1 LTIHGQ
7 IPHLDSTLTSGGGIC
22 PIGGIT
28 SAGFF
33 AAATDAEDD
42 DEESEEED
50 TDEEVSS
57 DAEDGRRLDSSIV
70 EPVAG
75 TVWSPLA
82 AILSYPFSSR
92 KSGTLLRKK
101 LNNI

>member
-1 LTIHGQ
+1 
-7 IPHLDSTLTSGGGIC
+7 LTSGGGIC

-33 AAATDAEDD
+33 AAATDAEDV

-50 TDEEVSS
+50 TDDEVSS

-75 TVWSPLA
+75 TSWSPLA
-82 AILSYPFSSR
+82 AILSCNFSSR
-92 KSGTLLRKK
+92 RSGTLLRKK
-101 LNNI
+101 N